1 MLEISIKWIHLH
13 YVDLSS
19 GAWQELD
26 LLQGR
31 RQEFG
36 QQRPQAISS
45 GVLLRRGA
53 LFGAVFPL
61 IVLLVVMLFFVR
73 LSWLKHRSQQLQ
85 PVAAEHA
92 ELMKRIQI
100 AASALQT
107 LESSNQT
114 MAKAM
119 ADVRSSSALLVELQN
134 LMPERLTLERL
145 SSKGLTIDLAGLA
158 AEPSGLTAVNA
169 LMLRMEQSSMVA
181 PASVKLIRAERR
193 MDDQAAE
200 LNFSLK
206 AAFAADAAQET
217 RERLL
222 DLGAEGLSWRMQRLE
237 QDGLLP

>member
-1 MLEISIKWIHLH
+1 MLEISIKWFYLH
-13 YVDLSS
+13 NVDLAS
-19 GAWQELD
+19 GGWQELD
-26 LLQGR
+26 LLRGR
-31 RQEFG
+31 RQAVG

-61 IVLLVVMLFFVR
+61 IALLVVALLFAR
-73 LSWLKHRSQQLQ
+73 LSWLSRRAQQLQ

-92 ELMKRIQI
+92 ELLKRIQS
-100 AASALQT
+100 AASALQK
-107 LESSNQT
+107 LESSNQA

-134 LMPERLTLERL
+134 LIPQRLTLERL
-145 SSKGLTIDLAGLA
+145 SSKGLTIDLTGLA

-169 LMLRMEQSSMVA
+169 LMLRMEQSTMIS
-181 PASVKLIRAERR
+181 PASVKLIRAERQ
-193 MDDQAAE
+193 MANQMAE

-206 AAFAADAAQET
+206 GAFASDAAQAT

-222 DLGAEGLSWRMQRLE
+222 DLGAEGLSWRMQRLD

>member
-1 MLEISIKWIHLH
+1 
-13 YVDLSS
+13 
-19 GAWQELD
+19 
-26 LLQGR
+26 
-31 RQEFG
+31 
-36 QQRPQAISS
+36 
-45 GVLLRRGA
+45 
-53 LFGAVFPL
+53 
-61 IVLLVVMLFFVR
+61 
-73 LSWLKHRSQQLQ
+73 LSWLSHRAQQLK

-92 ELMKRIQI
+92 ELLKRIQS
-100 AASALQT
+100 AALALQT
-107 LESSNQT
+107 LESSNQA

-134 LMPERLTLERL
+134 LIPQRLTLERL

-181 PASVKLIRAERR
+181 PTSVKLIRAERR

-206 AAFAADAAQET
+206 AAFAADAAQAT

-222 DLGAEGLSWRMQRLE
+222 DLGAKGLSWRMQWLE